1 MCNIFPNTYSRHPSQ
16 VVEWTNDVDSIRKLF
31 PSNTRINSFPPN
43 LFIINRFEH
52 QKKFENE
59 GSRLKEEEERKEEEA
74 AQRWCVW
81 MAIKF
86 LLEIAGILGEVGARH
101 MAAINYAL
109 LRGIRSPTIT
119 LSFRTRPRWRATKL
133 SRVSSFSSSSS
144 RVRCPC
150 A

>member
-1 MCNIFPNTYSRHPSQ
+1 MCNIFPTITASFISSRMD
-16 VVEWTNDVDSIRKLF
+16 EWRWFNQKTFSIEYV
-31 PSNTRINSFPPN
+31 NSFSPN

-59 GSRLKEEEERKEEEA
+59 GSRLKEKGKGRKEGEA
-74 AQRWCVW
+74 AQRWCVS

-133 SRVSSFSSSSS
+133 SRVSSSSSSSS